1 MTNPTI
7 PATISLLEHLAV
19 GYKKKDVT
27 IKIKAKR
34 EEANNIH
41 KHVTGEEYTG
51 RSKSFG
57 IVFMDVKFEIE
68 ICKYPEHE
76 KIEDL

>member
-27 IKIKAKR
+27 IIIKAKR
-34 EEANNIH
+34 EEADLIH

-51 RSKSFG
+51 KSKSFK
-57 IVFMDVKFEIE
+57 IVFMDVNFEIQ
-68 ICKYPEHE
+68 ICKYPEYE
-76 KIEDL
+76 KLEDM